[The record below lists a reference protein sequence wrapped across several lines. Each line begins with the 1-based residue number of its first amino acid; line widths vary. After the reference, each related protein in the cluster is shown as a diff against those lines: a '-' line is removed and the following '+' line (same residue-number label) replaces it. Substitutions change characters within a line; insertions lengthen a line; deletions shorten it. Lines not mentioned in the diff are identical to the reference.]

1 MDLASSVTT
10 TEEMLDYTAIVYKY
24 CATWFMLSSILQY
37 GEPFKRTVC
46 PQGGESQME
55 NSKIRLA
62 AVKQPLHADSDR
74 PKSITKAMGA
84 FTAKD
89 VRDVQPYA
97 VMGGG
102 TISAYD

>member
-1 MDLASSVTT
+1 
-10 TEEMLDYTAIVYKY
+10 
-24 CATWFMLSSILQY
+24 
-37 GEPFKRTVC
+37 
-46 PQGGESQME
+46 ME

-102 TISAYD
+102 MISAYD